1 MSNIREKN
9 ITKIEKKNIKTI
21 KLSPRAGA
29 KKKFTSYQSVH
40 FRTLRCKYKPEI
52 VLLTLLCIPR
62 LIFSGG
68 CVKFAYFRLPRDTQ

>member
-29 KKKFTSYQSVH
+29 KKKVYELS
-40 FRTLRCKYKPEI
+40 I
-52 VLLTLLCIPR
+52 GA
-62 LIFSGG
+62 FSDI
-68 CVKFAYFRLPRDTQ
+68 KMQI